1 MKNKNIE
8 VFTLWGVYFFSSL
21 VVLVYAFLFVER
33 CLFDGIEEGEV
44 AVLSE
49 GFSPPWYKAYR
60 FSDFE
65 DAEAVI
71 NGVNFSV
78 PSDVANKISGKKVDF
93 FYGKY
98 TGVAYEVSDDKNV
111 YWRLFSFFNICI
123 VIFLAIFLVTVIREL
138 ELVCL
143 LAFVFSMRMLF
154 QIL

>member
-1 MKNKNIE
+1 MDKKYIE
-8 VFTLWGVYFFSSL
+8 AFTLWGVYLISSL
-21 VVLVYAFLFVER
+21 VVFSYAFLFLEY
-33 CLFDGIEEGEV
+33 CLFENTEKGE
-44 AVLSE
+44 AAILSE

-65 DAEAVI
+65 DAEAAI

-78 PSDVANKISGKKVDF
+78 PSEVADEISGKKVDF
-93 FYGKY
+93 VYGKY